1 VTRARGGNARLAALE
16 LLSLVLDRGMNLA
29 DAGEVAASPTL
40 ADSRDQAFSRHLA
53 YGVLRWLTAL
63 EWLSGKLLQRPLK
76 PRDRDIERLVLVG
89 LFQLWQGETG
99 AHAAVNET
107 AECAR
112 LLGKPWAVGLVNA
125 VLRRF
130 QREQADWLERLSRQ
144 DARHAH
150 PDWLLGALRA
160 DWPEHWERIV
170 AANNRAAPLWLRL
183 RCDREQQGVR
193 ARLEQNGFT
202 AIDHPDVVGALQIQ
216 PAVSIERVPG
226 FAEGLLS
233 VQDPAAQL
241 AAGLLEAE
249 KGQRVLDA
257 CAAPGGKTG
266 HLLEVEPGIELTAL
280 DRSESRLE
288 RVRENLGRLGF
299 LDRPQL
305 QLQLRAAD
313 ATQTADWWDGRPYQ
327 RILLDAPCTATGV
340 IRRHPEIKWLRTPGQ
355 VTEAVA
361 LQATLLRRLW
371 PLLDA
376 GGILLYATCS
386 VLRDENNRQ
395 VERFVATQPDAQVIA
410 IEASWGRPVGPGR
423 QILPGEGDMDGFY
436 YARLRKA

>member
-1 VTRARGGNARLAALE
+1 VTRGRGGNARLAALE

-29 DAGEVAASPTL
+29 DAVTAAPSPAA
-40 ADSRDQAFSRHLA
+40 ADPRDRAFSRHLA

-63 EWLSGKLLQRPLK
+63 EWLSGQLLQRPLK

-89 LFQLWQGETG
+89 LFQLWHGETG

-130 QREQADWLERLSRQ
+130 QREQSGWLERLSGQ

-150 PDWLLGALRA
+150 PNWLLDALRA
-160 DWPEHWERIV
+160 DWPDDWERIV
-170 AANNRAAPLWLRL
+170 AANNCAAPLWLRL
-183 RCDREQQGVR
+183 RQDREPHAVR
-193 ARLEQNGFT
+193 IRLEQSGFS
-202 AIDHPDVVGALQIQ
+202 AIDHPDVIGAVQIQ
-216 PAVSIERVPG
+216 PAVSIEMVPG

-241 AAGLLEAE
+241 AAGLLEA
-249 KGQRVLDA
+249 KDGQRVLDA
-257 CAAPGGKTG
+257 CAAPGGKTS
-266 HLLEVEPGIELTAL
+266 HLLENNPGIELTAL

-288 RVRENLGRLGF
+288 RVRENLDRLGM
-299 LDRPQL
+299 LDHPR
-305 QLQLRAAD
+305 LQLRAAD
-313 ATQTADWWDGRPYQ
+313 ATQTGDWWDGRPYQ

-355 VTEAVA
+355 VAEAVA
-361 LQATLLRRLW
+361 LQGTLLRRLW
-371 PLLDA
+371 PLLDT

-395 VERFVATQPDAQVIA
+395 IERFAAAQPDAQVTA
-410 IEASWGRPVGPGR
+410 IDASWGRPVGPGR
-423 QILPGEGDMDGFY
+423 QILPGEADMDGFY

>member
-1 VTRARGGNARLAALE
+1 VSRRRGGNARLAALE
-16 LLSLVLDRGMNLA
+16 LLSSVLDRGLNLA
-29 DAGEVAASPTL
+29 DAGSATGADPT
-40 ADSRDQAFSRHLA
+40 ATDPRDQAFARHLA

-63 EWLSGKLLQRPLK
+63 EWLVGQLLQRPLK
-76 PRDRDIERLVLVG
+76 PRDGDVQRLMLIG
-89 LFQLWQGETG
+89 LFQLWLGETG

-112 LLGKPWAVGLVNA
+112 QLGKPWAVGLINA

-130 QREQADWLERLSRQ
+130 QREQDAWLERLSLH

-150 PDWLLGALRA
+150 PDWLLDLLRA
-160 DWPEHWERIV
+160 DWPDDWEEIV
-170 AANNRAAPLWLRL
+170 AANNSAAPLWLRL
-183 RCDREQQGVR
+183 RLDRDPAATR
-193 ARLEQNGFT
+193 DRLEENGFST
-202 AIDHPDVVGALQIQ
+202 TVHPDVDGALRIQ
-216 PAVSIERVPG
+216 PAVAVDRLPG

-241 AAGLLEAE
+241 AARLLQPADA
-249 KGQRVLDA
+249 QRVLDA

-266 HLLEVEPGIELTAL
+266 HLLETVPGIELTAL
-280 DRSESRLE
+280 DRSETRLGL
-288 RVRENLGRLGF
+288 VRENLERLGF
-299 LDRPQL
+299 PDHPG
-305 QLQLRAAD
+305 LQLRAAD
-313 ATQTADWWDGRPYQ
+313 ASQPEDWWDGRPYQ

-340 IRRHPEIKWLRTPGQ
+340 IRRHPEIKWLRTPAQ
-355 VTEAVA
+355 LAEATT

-386 VLRDENNRQ
+386 VLRDENDRQ
-395 VERFVATQPDAQVIA
+395 IERFTASHPDAQVTA
-410 IEASWGRPVGPGR
+410 IEASWGRPAGAGR
-423 QILPGEGDMDGFY
+423 QILPGEGEMDGFY